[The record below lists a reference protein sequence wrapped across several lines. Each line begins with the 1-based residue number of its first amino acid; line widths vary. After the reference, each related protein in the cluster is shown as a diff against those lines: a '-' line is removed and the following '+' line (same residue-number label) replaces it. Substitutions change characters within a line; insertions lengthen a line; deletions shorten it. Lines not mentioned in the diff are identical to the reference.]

1 MAKVWMDANE
11 VLSKTMDLEDMFELN
26 LRATRKRNEKR
37 KNKIDKQIKKEIRKQ
52 IKTTNRGGPGKSIKV
67 FNINTGEVKILKSAK
82 EASKYI
88 KVSCS
93 HASYLAR
100 ENKSTEDGWKAEYI
114 QGVTDGISKC
124 GTSN

>member
-1 MAKVWMDANE
+1 MAKIWLDAGTFLE
-11 VLSKTMDLEDMFELN
+11 KTIDIEDMFELN
-26 LRATRKRNEKR
+26 LRKVRKRNEKI
-37 KNKIDKQIKKEIRKQ
+37 KNEIEKKIKDEDSEIKI
-52 IKTTNRGGPGKSIKV
+52 TNRGGPGKSIKV

-114 QGVTDGISKC
+114 QGATDGISKC

>member
-1 MAKVWMDANE
+1 MAKVWMDAHE
-11 VLSKTMDLEDMFELN
+11 VLSKTMDLEDMFEFN
-26 LRATRKRNEKR
+26 LKAIRKRNEKI
-37 KNKIDKQIKKEIRKQ
+37 KNEIGKQIKNEESEIE
-52 IKTTNRGGPGKSIKV
+52 TTNRGGPGKTIKV
-67 FNINTGEVKILKSAK
+67 FNINTGEVKIFKSAR
-82 EASKYI
+82 EASRYI

-114 QGVTDGISKC
+114 QGVADGVSKC

>member
-1 MAKVWMDANE
+1 MAKVWVDAGTFLE
-11 VLSKTMDLEDMFELN
+11 KTIDIEDMFELN
-26 LRATRKRNEKR
+26 LRAIRKRNEKI
-37 KNKIDKQIKKEIRKQ
+37 KNEIEKKIKDEDSEIKI
-52 IKTTNRGGPGKSIKV
+52 TNRGGPGKSIKV

-114 QGVTDGISKC
+114 QEVSDGISKC